1 MRVVALYLI
10 WDVIFIHS
18 FYLEMQ
24 KWPKIKSRLRVALSY
39 RLWNG
44 HMKEVEGHFGTA
56 VVSYFVYLRWLFI
69 MNLVIFALW
78 FGFIIVPNSIY
89 IAVESPPRAASLLSC
104 AYPFSD
110 NSFISCSD
118 DSTTS
123 DSTNVFYLLTSSP
136 TYTCTALANSNSF
149 SLQTCGTNEG
159 LVNDTQQNITDRE
172 TSITVTVSDSM
183 PNLADCT
190 FESGSSVNAT
200 IEQVRVCSSGIAPF
214 IPWYQYI
221 VDFVLGQGVFNETV
235 LFYGRY
241 SNATIGNYNLPVA
254 YLFMTAVIYTISV
267 ALLVYK

>member
-1 MRVVALYLI
+1 MCISLLV
-10 WDVIFIHS
+10 F
-18 FYLEMQ
+18 FFQ
-24 KWPKIKSRLRVALSY
+24 KWPKIKSRLRIALSY

-78 FGFIIVPNSIY
+78 FGLVVVPNSIY
-89 IAVESPPRAASLLSC
+89 VSVENPPRTASLLSC

-123 DSTNVFYLLTSSP
+123 NSDNLFYLLTNSP
-136 TYTCTALANSNSF
+136 TYSCMALSNSTSF
-149 SLQTCGTNEG
+149 SLRTCETTEG
-159 LVNDTQQNITDRE
+159 SINGTQQNITSKE
-172 TSITVTVSDSM
+172 SSITVTVSDLM
-183 PNLADCT
+183 PDITDCA
-190 FESGSSVNAT
+190 FESGSSENVT
-200 IEQVRVCSSGIAPF
+200 IQQVRICSNDIAPI

-221 VDFVLGQGVFNETV
+221 IDFALGQGVFNETV

-241 SNATIGNYNLPVA
+241 SNATIGNYNLPVM
-254 YLFMTAVIYTISV
+254 YLFMTGVVYTVSIV
-267 ALLVYK
+267 LLVYK

>member
-1 MRVVALYLI
+1 MYVVAFFNIVYACTT
-10 WDVIFIHS
+10 F
-18 FYLEMQ
+18 FYFALQ

-44 HMKEVEGHFGTA
+44 HMKEVESHFGTA

-89 IAVESPPRAASLLSC
+89 IAVEDPPRAASLLSC

-110 NSFISCSD
+110 NVFTSCSD
-118 DSTTS
+118 DSTPS
-123 DSTNVFYLLTSSP
+123 DSDNVFYLLTSSP
-136 TYTCTALANSNSF
+136 TYTCTALSNSTSF
-149 SLQTCGTNEG
+149 SLRTCGTSESFING
-159 LVNDTQQNITDRE
+159 TQQNVTDRE
-172 TSITVTVSDSM
+172 TSTTVTVSDLM

-190 FESGSSVNAT
+190 LENENVT
-200 IEQVRVCSSGIAPF
+200 IQQVRVCSSGIAPF

-221 VDFVLGQGVFNETV
+221 IDFVLGQGTFNETV

-241 SNATIGNYNLPVA
+241 SNASIGNYNLPVT
-254 YLFMTAVIYTISV
+254 YLFMTGVVYTVSI
-267 ALLVYK
+267 ALLVFK